1 MTTPDLNFDWQQ
13 TPFDHWEQLPQATKD
28 EVLAAGAEDWT
39 KVFAGV
45 MTFNRTWRPLRP
57 VLIDQN
63 KYEELAH
70 VMDRLLQLILETG
83 MRRATTAGQLRK
95 LLGTPDGLIEYL
107 DDEEVLGEHLVQ
119 SGRPDV
125 LVCDGV
131 PKFVEF
137 NIGSEVGCVWDTEK
151 VSTRFLEMFT
161 SRGLEEL
168 VPVQAPPSPIDGR
181 YHAIT
186 KYLDLK
192 PGDRLTM
199 VMRTDGEYPG
209 NDDIPALVRM
219 LDPFVER
226 GQALGI
232 DMDCVPIQWLA
243 ADEDGKLHHEGR
255 PVESVF
261 RLYVCANMP
270 QNPGQAAL
278 KAAVKAGT
286 SRIFTSSAG
295 WLLANKL
302 LLTWLWSDLDQ
313 LAPEDQELVRRH
325 IPWSRMLTAEMV
337 ADAIERRAELVLK
350 PADEYGGSGVLVGH
364 ETSADEW
371 RAGLEEGVRRADFLL
386 QDYVRP
392 DRLTMDF
399 TNLET
404 GETLRTEVPYSV
416 GPYTFGRES
425 FGCFLRV
432 GSHEHGEVLN
442 LKRAVHVTGPLL
454 VAPR

>member
-1 MTTPDLNFDWQQ
+1 MTFDWQAA
-13 TPFDHWEQLPQATKD
+13 PFDHWETLPQATKD
-28 EVLAAGAEDWT
+28 DVIAAGAEDWK
-39 KVFAGV
+39 KVFHGV
-45 MTFNRTWRPLRP
+45 LTFNRSWRPLRP
-57 VLIDQN
+57 VLIEQT
-63 KYEELAH
+63 KYDELAR

-83 MRRATTAGQLRK
+83 MRRATTAGELRK

-107 DDEEVLGEHLVQ
+107 DDDEVLGEHLVQ

-125 LVCDGV
+125 LITDGV

-161 SRGLEEL
+161 DRGLEL
-168 VPVQAPPSPIDGR
+168 QVPVLAPPSPIDGR
-181 YHAIT
+181 YRAMID
-186 KYLDLK
+186 YLGLA

-209 NDDIPALVRM
+209 NDDIAALVRM

-232 DMDCVPIQWLA
+232 DMDCVPIQWLSL
-243 ADEDGKLHHEGR
+243 DEDGQLNHEGR
-255 PVESVF
+255 PVKSVF
-261 RLYVCANMP
+261 RLYVCTDMP
-270 QNPGQAAL
+270 QNSGQAAL

-286 SRIFTSSAG
+286 SKMFTPSAG

-302 LLTWLWSDLDQ
+302 LLTWLWSDIDQ

-325 IPWSRMLTAEMV
+325 VPWSRLLTEDMV
-337 ADAIERRAELVLK
+337 EDALARQALLVLK

-364 ETSADEW
+364 ETSVEEW
-371 RAGLEEGVRRADFLL
+371 QEGLAEGIRRGDFLL

-392 DRLTMDF
+392 DRITMDF
-399 TNLET
+399 INLET
-404 GETLRTEVPYSV
+404 GEQLQTEVPYSV

-454 VAPR
+454 VAPQ